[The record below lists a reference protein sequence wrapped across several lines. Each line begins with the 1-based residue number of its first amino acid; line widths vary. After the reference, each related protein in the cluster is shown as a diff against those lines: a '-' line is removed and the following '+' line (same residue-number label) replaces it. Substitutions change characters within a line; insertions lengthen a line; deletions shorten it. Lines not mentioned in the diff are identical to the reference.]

1 MLRRLCVAAAAAQF
15 GGALP
20 CVPSRRRAVPSLNVE
35 TTVAMTTAEAKEAF
49 AAASKAAGSYKA
61 PGKT

>member
-1 MLRRLCVAAAAAQF
+1 MVASGDEAPATAKEASAFILAAAA
-15 GGALP
+15 GGA
-20 CVPSRRRAVPSLNVE
+20 VTDVE

-49 AAASKAAGSYKA
+49 AAASKAAGSHKA

>member
-1 MLRRLCVAAAAAQF
+1 VVASGDEAPATAKEASAFILAAAA
-15 GGALP
+15 GGA
-20 CVPSRRRAVPSLNVE
+20 VTDVE